1 MRERIER
8 ELEVLRQHFPNLG
21 YREDGQW
28 VRIPAY
34 PLPSGWNLHAPDV
47 VFQIPTAF
55 PGTPPYGFY
64 LPAGVRFNGQVPGN
78 YTEPASTQP
87 PFGGS
92 WGFFSWHVPNWRPT
106 ATSDPVRGYSL
117 VSWAKGFSSRFEEGA

>member
-1 MRERIER
+1 MQERIDKEV
-8 ELEVLRQHFPNLG
+8 ELLRQHFSNLE
-21 YREDGQW
+21 YRSEGQW

-34 PLPSGWNLHAPDV
+34 ALPSGWVPEVCNVA
-47 VFQIPTAF
+47 FQIPTAF

-64 LPAGVRFNGQVPGN
+64 VPAGLRYNGQTPGN

-92 WGFFSWHVPNWRPT
+92 WGFFSWSIPGWRPT
-106 ATSDPVRGYSL
+106 ATPDPVRGYSL
-117 VSWAKGFSSRFEEGA
+117 VSWAKGFTTRFQEGA

>member
-1 MRERIER
+1 MQERIDKEV
-8 ELEVLRQHFPNLG
+8 ELLRQHFSNLE
-21 YREDGQW
+21 YRADDQW

-34 PLPSGWNLHAPDV
+34 ALPSGWAPQVCDV

-64 LPAGVRFNGQVPGN
+64 VPAGIRYNGQTPGN

-92 WGFFSWHVPNWRPT
+92 WGFFSWSIPDWRPT
-106 ATSDPVRGYSL
+106 AKPDPVRGYSL
-117 VSWAKGFSSRFEEGA
+117 LSWAKGFMSRFQEGV

>member
-1 MRERIER
+1 MKERIDK
-8 ELEVLRQHFPNLG
+8 ELELLRQHFPNLE
-21 YREDGQW
+21 YRVDGQW
-28 VRIPAY
+28 VRVPAY
-34 PLPSGWNLHAPDV
+34 LLPSGWTPESSDV

-64 LPAGVRFNGQVPGN
+64 VPAGLRFKGQTPSN

-92 WGFFSWHVPNWRPT
+92 WGFFSWSIPGWRPT
-106 ATSDPVRGYSL
+106 AAPDPIRGYSL
-117 VSWAKGFSSRFEEGA
+117 FSWVKGFANRFEEGA

>member
-1 MRERIER
+1 MKERIEK
-8 ELEVLRQHFPNLG
+8 ELELLRRHFPNLE
-21 YREDGQW
+21 YRDDGQW
-28 VRIPAY
+28 ARISGY
-34 PLPSGWNLHAPDV
+34 PLPSGWSLQASDV

-64 LPAGVRFNGQVPGN
+64 VPAGLRFNGQVPGS

-87 PFGGS
+87 PFGGA

-106 ATSDPVRGYSL
+106 ATPDPVRGYSL
-117 VSWAKGFSSRFEEGA
+117 VSWSKGFSSRFEEGA